1 MEGISRTMFA
11 FLVIVVGFAGIGVLH
26 VLQITGMVKVQVS
39 IDPNTWDYAPEVKQ
53 GRK

>member
-1 MEGISRTMFA
+1 MLV
-11 FLVIVVGFAGIGVLH
+11 FLIIATSFAGIGVLH

-39 IDPNTWDYAPEVKQ
+39 IDPTTWDYAPEVKQ